1 MRPRGLFAI
10 SLLPAAGAGV
20 ALLALGHVTSV
31 AWLMALTVLG
41 VFWVL
46 LPALFLAVIVWDHL
60 QSHIPRRE
68 VPQDPSDGP
77 MAPARR

>member
-10 SLLPAAGAGV
+10 SLLTAAGAGV

-46 LPALFLAVIVWDHL
+46 LPVLFLSVIAWDHL

-68 VPQDPSDGP
+68 MPQDPSDGP
-77 MAPARR
+77 MASARR